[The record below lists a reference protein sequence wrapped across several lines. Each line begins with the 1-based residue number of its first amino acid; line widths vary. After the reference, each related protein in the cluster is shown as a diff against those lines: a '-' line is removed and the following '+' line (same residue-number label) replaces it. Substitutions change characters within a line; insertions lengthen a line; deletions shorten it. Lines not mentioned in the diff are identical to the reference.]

1 VSKQDKSHRYDKAG
15 RYQSRRGLNQKPTF
29 AIQSPI
35 NKECA
40 QHGIVQQTFIQRA
53 AHFV

>member
-1 VSKQDKSHRYDKAG
+1 MSKQDKDHRYDKAD
-15 RYQSRRGLNQKPTF
+15 RYQSRRGLSQKPTA

-40 QHGIVQQTFIQRA
+40 QRGTVQQTFIQRA